1 MKSRLDMLWEEF
13 QLPIWVTEFTW
24 NSEQSVDFGDHSRHA
39 DILDSFYRLAFS
51 HQVMAS
57 SLSVRVTSDLCR
69 QSGASSAGRP
79 TL

>member
-1 MKSRLDMLWEEF
+1 MLWEEF

-24 NSEQSVDFGDHSRHA
+24 NSEESVDFGDHSRHA

-57 SLSVRVTSDLCR
+57 S
-69 QSGASSAGRP
+69 QSESHPSCTGSPGHPQLEDQHPAQ
-79 TL
+79 